1 MSDYY
6 NALRT
11 KPSSIYDPKQTKP
24 FKLSRSKIENYVK

>member
-6 NALRT
+6 TPLRT
-11 KPSSIYDPKQTKP
+11 RNIYDPNSKEP